1 MKLNLFNYLFAL
13 LFLLSTSL
21 IISLF
26 FFEFFNMEFK
36 KNYLFNIFLKLGTVK
51 IGLISLGLL
60 FLSIFTLFLKKNL
73 ISLKFDLLN
82 LNFNIKIEIYFF
94 IIVLF
99 SLINFILFGKYTAF
113 EWTTSQDIPIL
124 LRLIEPEILKNDFYV
139 EGSINSPRI
148 IFSHLIYYF
157 NFFFLMIGIFHYI
170 F

>member
-73 ISLKFDLLN
+73 ISLKFDSAARTYY
-82 LNFNIKIEIYFF
+82 K
-94 IIVLF
+94 VL
-99 SLINFILFGKYTAF
+99 KT
-113 EWTTSQDIPIL
+113 
-124 LRLIEPEILKNDFYV
+124 
-139 EGSINSPRI
+139 
-148 IFSHLIYYF
+148 
-157 NFFFLMIGIFHYI
+157 
-170 F
+170 